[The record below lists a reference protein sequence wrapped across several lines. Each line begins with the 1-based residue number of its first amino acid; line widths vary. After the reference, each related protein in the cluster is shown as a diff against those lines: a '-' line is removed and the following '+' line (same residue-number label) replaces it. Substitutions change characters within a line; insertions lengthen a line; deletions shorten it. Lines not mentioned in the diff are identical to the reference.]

1 MIKKF
6 FKQLFCPHLGRS
18 LNSWHV
24 RKNRK
29 EIEAEYICDCCGKTL
44 LMRFNIYH
52 KEMFEAICS
61 SGTKLIR

>member
-18 LNSWHV
+18 LNSWHTC
-24 RKNRK
+24 KNGK

-44 LMRFNIYH
+44 RMRFDIYD
-52 KEMFEAICS
+52 KEMFEDICP